1 MSCQDVNA
9 ESQTGIPG
17 MAVIAG
23 DFEGEFSAQK
33 WAEQDFSSVRDES
46 GIAER
51 GRPDR
56 TQEETHDP
64 V

>member
-1 MSCQDVNA
+1 
-9 ESQTGIPG
+9 